1 MSCSETEVN
10 DKYTVKKLEMRGIP
24 RSEFERYLKKTAEK
38 VIKDTYYGEG
48 WQVTLSDE
56 RQEDFGSFSIVVVD
70 VVISAEK
77 HQFESFLQTFRTNFL
92 RGGG

>member
-1 MSCSETEVN
+1 MSCSETEAS

-38 VIKDTYYGEG
+38 VIKDTYYGDG
-48 WQVTLSDE
+48 WQVTLSDQ

-70 VVISAEK
+70 VTITAEK
-77 HQFESFLQTFRTNFL
+77 HQFESFLRTFRTNFL